1 MIQAVVSAPPR
12 RSSPR
17 PQKKYFSVMD
27 VQTILPKQLRFQDT
41 RLWVCALFLFSA
53 SPASAAPPS
62 AAAALG
68 LKPVQQGVVYELVK
82 DDQVDRCTVRDIDR
96 SDWSG
101 WEVVAADGTML
112 RRFADTNGDKK
123 IDLWS
128 YFQYGV
134 EVYRDVDA
142 NFNGKADQYR
152 WMATGGTRWGIDA
165 NEDSTIDRW
174 KAISAEETTMELIAA
189 LATEDTTRFAALLA
203 SPADIKDAGIRGD
216 MQETLTRKTERAAA
230 KFKEFASAQD
240 TVDSQSKWLQFAA
253 TTPGLMPAGEPGFE
267 KDVMAYENAVAM
279 FESGDRSGQLLVG
292 TILRAGDAWKLI
304 DLPVLAEK
312 GEPIAQAGGNFF
324 TPGGS
329 LAANPSGSSAGD
341 TKTQML
347 VSKLEAIDTK
357 MAKATETKDLAAQNA
372 QRADVV
378 ASLIEA
384 ATNPE
389 ERDTWTRQLVDTVSV
404 AVQSGAYP
412 EGLDRLK
419 ALAKS
424 LGQSQSPETEALRA
438 YTEYQLIG
446 TEYIARQPEADFAK
460 IQEWWLGELNEFAAR
475 HPDAPETAQAKLQLA
490 LSKEFEGQDEE
501 ALKFYKQ
508 VATDFR
514 GTDAAER
521 AAGAIVRLQS
531 VGKEVDLEGHTI
543 QGKPFRL
550 SQLRGRP
557 VILHYWA
564 TWCEPCKQDM
574 KRLRSLQARYQRA
587 GLQIVGVNI
596 DNSPEQATA
605 FLKENTLPWTQL
617 YESGGLE
624 GSPLAKQFGVQTLP
638 TMMLIDSKGR
648 VVRHNIGEAELEDEL
663 AELVK

>member
-1 MIQAVVSAPPR
+1 
-12 RSSPR
+12 
-17 PQKKYFSVMD
+17 MD
-27 VQTILPKQLRFQDT
+27 VQTILPKRLRFQDS
-41 RLWVCALFLFSA
+41 RLWFCALFLFSA
-53 SPASAAPPS
+53 APLEAAPSP
-62 AAAALG
+62 AAALG
-68 LKPVQQGVVYELVK
+68 LKPVQDGVVYELVS
-82 DDQVDRCTVRDIDR
+82 DDDVGRCTVRDIDR
-96 SDWSG
+96 NDWSG
-101 WEVVAADGTML
+101 WEVAGPDGTIL

-134 EVYRDVDA
+134 EVYRDIDA

-165 NEDSTIDRW
+165 NEDGTIDSW
-174 KAISAEETTMELIAA
+174 KVISAEETTMELIAA
-189 LATEDTTRFAALLA
+189 LANADATRFAALVV
-203 SPADIKDAGIRGD
+203 SPADIQEAGIRGD
-216 MQETLTRKTERAAA
+216 MQETLTRKAARAAT
-230 KFKEFASAQD
+230 KFKEFAETQT
-240 TVDSQSKWLQFAA
+240 TVDREAKWLQFAA

-267 KDVMAYENAVAM
+267 KDVFAYENAVAM

-292 TILRAGDAWKLI
+292 TIMRSGDAWKLL

-324 TPGGS
+324 TPGGTFGDS
-329 LAANPSGSSAGD
+329 PAGSSAGD

-347 VSKLEAIDTK
+347 VSKLEAIDTRL
-357 MAKATETKDLAAQNA
+357 AQATETQDFANQNE

-384 ATNPE
+384 ASTPE
-389 ERDTWTRQLVDTVSV
+389 ERDTWTRQFVDTVSV

-412 EGLDRLK
+412 KGLDRLK
-419 ALAKS
+419 SLAKS
-424 LGQSQSPETEALRA
+424 LGQSNSPQTEALRA

-446 TEYIARQPEADFAK
+446 TEYIARQSPDADFAE
-460 IQEWWLGELNEFAAR
+460 IQEWWLGELHAFADR
-475 HPDAPETAQAKLQLA
+475 HPQAPETAQAKLQLA
-490 LSKEFEGQDEE
+490 LSKEFEGQDDD
-501 ALKFYKQ
+501 ALTFYKQ
-508 VATDFR
+508 VVTDFR
-514 GTDAAER
+514 GTETAER

-531 VGKEVDLEGHTI
+531 VGKEVELEGATI
-543 QGKPFRL
+543 QGKAFRL

-564 TWCEPCKQDM
+564 TWCDPCKQDM

-596 DNSPEQATA
+596 DNSREQAVT
-605 FLKENTLPWTQL
+605 FLKENPLPWFQL
-617 YESGGLE
+617 HEDGGLE
-624 GSPLAKQFGVQTLP
+624 RSPLAKQFGVQTLP

-648 VVRHNIGEAELEDEL
+648 VVRHNISAAELDDAL
-663 AELVK
+663 AAMIK

>member
-1 MIQAVVSAPPR
+1 MLTSTA
-12 RSSPR
+12 
-17 PQKKYFSVMD
+17 KKKVFPVMD
-27 VQTILPKQLRFQDT
+27 VQTILPTQLRFHAN
-41 RLWVCALFLFSA
+41 RMWFCALFLFSA
-53 SPASAAPPS
+53 SPAWAAPPS

-68 LKPVQQGVVYELVK
+68 LKPVQDGVVYELVK

-112 RRFADTNGDKK
+112 RRFADTNGDKR

-134 EVYRDVDA
+134 EVYRDIDA

-165 NEDSTIDRW
+165 NEDGTIDNW
-174 KAISAEETTMELIAA
+174 KVISAEETTMELIAA
-189 LATEDTTRFAALLA
+189 LATQNSNRFAALLA
-203 SPADIKDAGIRGD
+203 SPADIENAGIRGD
-216 MQETLTRKTERAAA
+216 IQETLTRKAARAAV
-230 KFKEFASAQD
+230 KFKEFAGSQD

-253 TTPGLMPAGEPGFE
+253 TSPGLMPAGEAGFE
-267 KDVMAYENAVAM
+267 KDVLAYENAVAM

-292 TILRAGDAWKLI
+292 TIMRAGDAWKLL

-324 TPGGS
+324 TPGGTS
-329 LAANPSGSSAGD
+329 AGAAAGSNAGD
-341 TKTQML
+341 TKTQIL
-347 VSKLEAIDTK
+347 VSKLEAIDTE
-357 MAKATETKDLAAQNA
+357 MAQTTEVKDLAAQNK

-384 ATNPE
+384 ATTPE

-412 EGLDRLK
+412 DGLARLK
-419 ALAKS
+419 TLAKS
-424 LGQSQSPETEALRA
+424 LGQSQSPQTEALRA

-446 TEYIARQPEADFAK
+446 TEYIARQSPDADFAK
-460 IQEWWLGELNEFAAR
+460 IQEWWLGELNEFASR
-475 HPDAPETAQAKLQLA
+475 HPQAPETAQAKLQLA
-490 LSKEFEGQDEE
+490 LSKEFEGQDGD

-514 GTDAAER
+514 GTGAAER

-531 VGKEVDLEGHTI
+531 VGKEVDLEGTTI

-557 VILHYWA
+557 VVLHYWA

-596 DNSPEQATA
+596 DNSREQAIA
-605 FLKENTLPWTQL
+605 YLKENSLPWIQL
-617 YESGGLE
+617 YEDGGLE

-648 VVRHNIGEAELEDEL
+648 VVRHNIGEAELDDEL

>member
-1 MIQAVVSAPPR
+1 MIEAVVPAPSR

-17 PQKKYFSVMD
+17 PQKKYFPVMD
-27 VQTILPKQLRFQDT
+27 VQTILPKQLRFQNT
-41 RLWVCALFLFSA
+41 RVWLCALFLFSA

-68 LKPVQQGVVYELVK
+68 LKPVQDGVIYDLVN
-82 DDQVDRCTVRDIDR
+82 DDQIERCTVRDIDR

-123 IDLWS
+123 INLWS

-165 NEDSTIDRW
+165 NEDSTIDQWRV
-174 KAISAEETTMELIAA
+174 ISAEETTMELIAA
-189 LATEDTTRFAALLA
+189 LATEDATRFATLLV
-203 SPADIKDAGIRGD
+203 SPADLKDAGIRGD
-216 MQETLTRKTERAAA
+216 MQAILTRKAERAAA
-230 KFKEFASAQD
+230 KFKEFAASQD
-240 TVDSQSKWLQFAA
+240 TVDNHSKWVQFAA
-253 TTPGLMPAGEPGFE
+253 TTPGLMPAGEAGFE

-279 FESGDRSGQLLVG
+279 FETGDRSGQLLVG
-292 TILRAGDAWKLI
+292 TIMRAGDAWKLI
-304 DLPVLAEK
+304 DLPNLAEK

-329 LAANPSGSSAGD
+329 SSANPLGSSAGD

-347 VSKLEAIDTK
+347 VSKLEAIDSK
-357 MAKATETKDLAAQNA
+357 MANATETEDLAAQNA

-384 ATNPE
+384 ATTPE

-404 AVQSGAYP
+404 AAQSGTYP
-412 EGLDRLK
+412 QGLDRLK
-419 ALAKS
+419 SLARSLAKS
-424 LGQSQSPETEALRA
+424 QSPQTEALRA
-438 YTEYQLIG
+438 YTEYQMIG
-446 TEYIARQPEADFAK
+446 TEYIARQSDEDFAK
-460 IQEWWLGELNEFAAR
+460 IQEWWLGQLNEFAAR
-475 HPDAPETAQAKLQLA
+475 HPNAPETAQAKLQLA
-490 LSKEFEGQDEE
+490 LSKEFEDQDEE

-557 VILHYWA
+557 IILHYWA
-564 TWCEPCKQDM
+564 TWCEPCKQDI

-587 GLQIVGVNI
+587 GLQLVGVNI
-596 DNSPEQATA
+596 DNTPEQAIA
-605 FLKENTLPWTQL
+605 FLKENSLPWPQL

-663 AELVK
+663 AELFK

>member
-1 MIQAVVSAPPR
+1 M
-12 RSSPR
+12 
-17 PQKKYFSVMD
+17 
-27 VQTILPKQLRFQDT
+27 
-41 RLWVCALFLFSA
+41 
-53 SPASAAPPS
+53 
-62 AAAALG
+62 
-68 LKPVQQGVVYELVK
+68 E
-82 DDQVDRCTVRDIDR
+82 RCTVRDIER

-134 EVYRDVDA
+134 EVYRDIDA
-142 NFNGKADQYR
+142 DFNGKADQYR
-152 WMATGGTRWGIDA
+152 WMATGGTRWGVDA
-165 NEDSTIDRW
+165 NEDGTIDRW
-174 KAISAEETTMELIAA
+174 KVISAEETSMELIAA
-189 LATEDTTRFAALLA
+189 LATQDATRFAVLLA
-203 SPADIKDAGIRGD
+203 TPAEIKEAGIRGD
-216 MQETLTRKTERAAA
+216 MQETLTRKTTGAAA
-230 KFKEFASAQD
+230 KFKEFASSQETIDA
-240 TVDSQSKWLQFAA
+240 QSKWLQFAA
-253 TTPGLMPAGEPGFE
+253 TTPGLMPAGQPGFE
-267 KDVMAYENAVAM
+267 KDVLAYENAVAM

-292 TILRAGDAWKLI
+292 TIVRAGDAWKLI

-324 TPGGS
+324 TPGGTS
-329 LAANPSGSSAGD
+329 AATTSGSSAGD
-341 TKTQML
+341 TKTQAL
-347 VSKLEAIDTK
+347 VGKLEAIDSK
-357 MAKATETKDLAAQNA
+357 LAQATATADVAALNA

-384 ATNPE
+384 ASTPE
-389 ERDTWTRQLVDTVSV
+389 ERDTWTRQFVDTVSV
-404 AVQSGAYP
+404 AVQSGAFP
-412 EGLDRLK
+412 GGLDRLK
-419 ALAKS
+419 SLAKS
-424 LGQSQSPETEALRA
+424 LGQSKSPQTETLRA

-446 TEYIARQPEADFAK
+446 TEYISRQSPEADFAE
-460 IQEWWLGELNEFAAR
+460 IQEWWLGELNEFASR
-475 HPDAPETAQAKLQLA
+475 HAQSPETAQAKLQLA
-490 LSKEFEGQDEE
+490 LSKEFEGQDEA
-501 ALKFYKQ
+501 ALQFYKQ

-521 AAGAIVRLQS
+521 AAGAMVRLQS
-531 VGKEVDLEGHTI
+531 VGKEVDLEGTTI

-557 VILHYWA
+557 VVLHYWA

-596 DNSPEQATA
+596 DNTREQALA
-605 FLKENTLPWTQL
+605 FLKDDALPWTQL
-617 YESGGLE
+617 YEDGGLE

-638 TMMLIDSKGR
+638 TMMLIDSKGK
-648 VVRHNIGEAELEDEL
+648 VVRHNIGEAELDDEL

>member
-1 MIQAVVSAPPR
+1 MPTQSRLQPN
-12 RSSPR
+12 
-17 PQKKYFSVMD
+17 
-27 VQTILPKQLRFQDT
+27 
-41 RLWVCALFLFSA
+41 RLWFCALFLLSA
-53 SPASAAPPS
+53 SPAWAAPPS

-68 LKPVQQGVVYELVK
+68 LEPVQDGVVYELVQ
-82 DDQVDRCTVRDIDR
+82 DDQVDRCTVQDIDR

-101 WEVVAADGTML
+101 WEVVAADGTLL

-152 WMATGGTRWGIDA
+152 WMATGGTRWGVDA
-165 NEDSTIDRW
+165 NEDGTIDQW
-174 KAISAEETTMELIAA
+174 KVISAEETTMELIAA
-189 LATEDTTRFAALLA
+189 LATEDATRFAALLA
-203 SPADIKDAGIRGD
+203 TESDIQAAGIRGD
-216 MQETLTRKTERAAA
+216 MQESLNRKATRAAS
-230 KFKEFASAQD
+230 KFKDFAGSQD
-240 TVDSQSKWLQFAA
+240 TVDRESEWLQFAA
-253 TTPGLMPAGEPGFE
+253 NAPGLMPAGEPGFE
-267 KDVMAYENAVAM
+267 KDVLAYENAVAM

-292 TILRAGDAWKLI
+292 TIMRSGDAWKLL
-304 DLPVLAEK
+304 DLPVLAEQ

-324 TPGGS
+324 TPGGTS
-329 LAANPSGSSAGD
+329 AISASGSSAGD

-357 MAKATETKDLAAQNA
+357 LAQASQTKDLAVLNE

-378 ASLIEA
+378 SNLVDA
-384 ATNPE
+384 ATSAE

-412 EGLDRLK
+412 EGLARIQS
-419 ALAKS
+419 LAKS
-424 LGQSQSPETEALRA
+424 LARSGSPQTESLRA

-446 TEYIARQPEADFAK
+446 TEYIARQSPDADFAK
-460 IQEWWLGELNEFAAR
+460 IQEWWLGELNEFAER
-475 HPDAPETAQAKLQLA
+475 HPQAPETAQAKLQLA
-490 LSKEFEGQDEE
+490 LSKEFEGQDKD
-501 ALKFYKQ
+501 ALEFYKQ
-508 VATDFR
+508 VVTDFR
-514 GTDAAER
+514 GSDAAER

-531 VGKEVDLEGHTI
+531 VGKQVDLEGHTI
-543 QGKPFRL
+543 QGKAFRL

-557 VILHYWA
+557 VVLHYWA

-596 DNSPEQATA
+596 DNSREQAVA
-605 FLKENTLPWTQL
+605 YLKANPLPWFQL
-617 YESGGLE
+617 YEDGGLE

-648 VVRHNIGEAELEDEL
+648 VVRHNIGEAELDDEL